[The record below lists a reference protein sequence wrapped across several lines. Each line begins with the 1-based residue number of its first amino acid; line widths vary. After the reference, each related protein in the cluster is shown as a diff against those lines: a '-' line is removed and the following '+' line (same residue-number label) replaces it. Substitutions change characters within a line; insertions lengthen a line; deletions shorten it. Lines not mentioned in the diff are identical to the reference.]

1 MTGSGRDAARDSVS
15 AATMRQQQG
24 PAPKNAGARAR
35 KFRQAAFWYLHV
47 GLLYE
52 AAVVAMWRNGLVNP
66 IRGPIVLW
74 LLLGAAI
81 VALVFWGL
89 WFRRSVWLARGI
101 WALHALRL
109 PSMIEG
115 AFLPGPDAAL
125 PPGFYLT
132 AIVVIVINLWMLAR
146 AGWDL

>member
-1 MTGSGRDAARDSVS
+1 MTDSSQDPAQGRAAGQEQS
-15 AATMRQQQG
+15 QG
-24 PAPKNAGARAR
+24 PDARSGDARTR

-52 AAVVAMWRNGLVNP
+52 GAVVAMWRNGLVNP

-115 AFLPGPDAAL
+115 AFMPGPDAAL
-125 PPGFYLT
+125 PEAFYLT

>member
-1 MTGSGRDAARDSVS
+1 MTGSSQDFAGEDASVAGVKKPPGS
-15 AATMRQQQG
+15 APRPTD
-24 PAPKNAGARAR
+24 ARAR

-52 AAVVAMWRNGLVNP
+52 AAVFAMWENGLVNP
-66 IRGPIVLW
+66 IRGPIMLW

-89 WFRRSVWLARGI
+89 WFRRSAWLARGI

-115 AFLPGPDAAL
+115 AFLSGPDATL

-132 AIVVIVINLWMLAR
+132 ALVVIVINLWLLAR

>member
-1 MTGSGRDAARDSVS
+1 VNDSSQDLAPRQARPAGREQDR
-15 AATMRQQQG
+15 G
-24 PAPKNAGARAR
+24 PAPGHGDARAR

-101 WALHALRL
+101 WGLHALRL

-125 PPGFYLT
+125 PAAFYLT

>member
-1 MTGSGRDAARDSVS
+1 MTDSSRDLAHGRAAGQEQS
-15 AATMRQQQG
+15 QG
-24 PAPKNAGARAR
+24 PDARSGDARAR

-52 AAVVAMWRNGLVNP
+52 GAVVAMWRNGLVNP

-115 AFLPGPDAAL
+115 AFMPGSDAAL
-125 PPGFYLT
+125 PEAFYLT

>member
-1 MTGSGRDAARDSVS
+1 MT
-15 AATMRQQQG
+15 G
-24 PAPKNAGARAR
+24 PAPDAGLAAGTAGPRAR
-35 KFRQAAFWYLHV
+35 KFRQAAFCYLHV

-52 AAVVAMWRNGLVNP
+52 AAVVAMWQNGLVNP
-66 IRGPIVLW
+66 IRGPIALW

-89 WFRRSVWLARGI
+89 WFRRSAWLAKGV

-115 AFLPGPDAAL
+115 AFLSGADAAL

-132 AIVVIVINLWMLAR
+132 ALVVIVVNLWMLAR

>member
-1 MTGSGRDAARDSVS
+1 MTDSTQGLAREN
-15 AATMRQQQG
+15 AQATGQEQRQG
-24 PAPKNAGARAR
+24 PGGGQGDARAR

-74 LLLGAAI
+74 LLLGGAI

-89 WFRRSVWLARGI
+89 WFRRSTWLARGI

-115 AFLPGPDAAL
+115 AFLPAADAAL
-125 PPGFYLT
+125 PTGFYLT
-132 AIVVIVINLWMLAR
+132 ALVVIVINLWMLAR

>member
-1 MTGSGRDAARDSVS
+1 MTASSQDTPRDHASGAQEQ
-15 AATMRQQQG
+15 RQQS
-24 PAPKNAGARAR
+24 APGHPDARTR

-52 AAVVAMWRNGLVNP
+52 AAVYAMWRNGLVNP

-89 WFRRSVWLARGI
+89 WFRRSTWLARGI

-115 AFLPGPDAAL
+115 AFLAGPDAAL

-132 AIVVIVINLWMLAR
+132 ALVAIVINLWMLAR

>member
-1 MTGSGRDAARDSVS
+1 MTDSRQDLAPGNARAAGQEQRQTSG
-15 AATMRQQQG
+15 
-24 PAPKNAGARAR
+24 AGHGDARAR

-52 AAVVAMWRNGLVNP
+52 AAVYAMWQNGLVNP
-66 IRGPIVLW
+66 MRGPILLW

-89 WFRRSVWLARGI
+89 WFRQSVWLARCI

-109 PSMIEG
+109 PGMIEG
-115 AFLPGPDAAL
+115 AFLSGADAAL

-132 AIVVIVINLWMLAR
+132 ALVVIVINLWMLAR

>member
-1 MTGSGRDAARDSVS
+1 MTDSS
-15 AATMRQQQG
+15 QSLPGEDG
-24 PAPKNAGARAR
+24 PATRQEQGQASGALSGDARAR

>member
-1 MTGSGRDAARDSVS
+1 MTDSSQDLAQGRAAGQEQS
-15 AATMRQQQG
+15 QG
-24 PAPKNAGARAR
+24 PDARSGDARTR

-52 AAVVAMWRNGLVNP
+52 GAVVAMWRNGLVNP

-115 AFLPGPDAAL
+115 AFMPGPDAAL
-125 PPGFYLT
+125 PEAFYLT

>member
-1 MTGSGRDAARDSVS
+1 MTDSSRSIAREDGRAAGQEQNQTPGARD
-15 AATMRQQQG
+15 G
-24 PAPKNAGARAR
+24 DARGR

-125 PPGFYLT
+125 PEAFYLT

>member
-1 MTGSGRDAARDSVS
+1 MTESSQGLARED
-15 AATMRQQQG
+15 G
-24 PAPKNAGARAR
+24 PAAGQEQRQAPGRWNGDARAR

-81 VALVFWGL
+81 ALAAAIAIGFEYVAADAA
-89 WFRRSVWLARGI
+89 VWLIAQ
-101 WALHALRL
+101 
-109 PSMIEG
+109 
-115 AFLPGPDAAL
+115 AA
-125 PPGFYLT
+125 
-132 AIVVIVINLWMLAR
+132 A
-146 AGWDL
+146 

>member
-1 MTGSGRDAARDSVS
+1 MTDSSRDLAQGRAAGQEQS
-15 AATMRQQQG
+15 QG
-24 PAPKNAGARAR
+24 PDARSGDARAR

-52 AAVVAMWRNGLVNP
+52 GAVVAMWRNGLVNP

-81 VALVFWGL
+81 VTLVFWGL

-115 AFLPGPDAAL
+115 AFMPGPDAAL
-125 PPGFYLT
+125 PEAFYLT

>member
-1 MTGSGRDAARDSVS
+1 MTHSSQSCAQGDGPAGGQERS
-15 AATMRQQQG
+15 QG
-24 PAPKNAGARAR
+24 PDARSGDARTR

-52 AAVVAMWRNGLVNP
+52 GAVVAMWRNGLVNP

-115 AFLPGPDAAL
+115 AFMPGPDAAL
-125 PPGFYLT
+125 PEAFYLT